1 VQCGVIIP
9 LPVRVSKESSGN
21 VPLAVKNANHLNAVL
36 DRLEEDQ
43 VIPDWEH
50 PQARREINTGLAYEG
65 HGGQAVWSIREP
77 SIRI

>member
-1 VQCGVIIP
+1 
-9 LPVRVSKESSGN
+9 VRVSKEPSGD

-50 PQARREINTGLAYEG
+50 PQARREINTGLAYE
-65 HGGQAVWSIREP
+65 V
-77 SIRI
+77 